1 MQAITAG
8 TPPEAGSVVSTAAPR
23 RESSRGRSRRR
34 QPRRRLR
41 ARWEALK
48 GGDVGSLPVIVGII
62 AITAYFTT
70 KTPIFFT
77 SVNFVNLIGQ
87 MAGETVIAVGIVF
100 VLLIGEID
108 LSVGYVSGLASVM
121 VAEFQL
127 AGSSH
132 NYPGLR
138 RDRAG
143 DLWSAPGSARFRD
156 RSSRSWACRRS
167 SSRWPGS

>member
-1 MQAITAG
+1 M
-8 TPPEAGSVVSTAAPR
+8 STAAPA
-23 RESSRGRSRRR
+23 EVQAAAAGDSLGAV
-34 QPRRRLR
+34 LR
-41 ARWEALK
+41 TRWEALK

-62 AITAYFTT
+62 AITAYFTM

-87 MAGETVIAVGIVF
+87 MAGVTVIAVGIVF

-108 LSVGYVSGLASVM
+108 LSVGYVSGLASVT

-132 NYPGLR
+132 NYPGR
-138 RDRAG
+138 
-143 DLWSAPGSARFRD
+143 
-156 RSSRSWACRRS
+156 SRSRGDPAS
-167 SSRWPGS
+167 VP